1 MTQISRRLL
10 RTDVQERV
18 FELFI
23 TSLGKVRSKTQ
34 AADFVKDLLSPTER
48 AMLAKRLSIAYLL
61 SKGYDQRAISQVLK
75 VGLATVSR
83 VNSKLKNGGVGYR
96 RVISQIEREESL
108 KEFLGD
114 LEGIFTA
121 LPPKGRNWSRW
132 RKEKLKGE
140 LARRKAF

>member
-1 MTQISRRLL
+1 MTQISRRFL
-10 RTDVQERV
+10 RKDVQERV
-18 FELFI
+18 FELFLA
-23 TSLGKVRSKTQ
+23 SLGKVRNKAQ
-34 AADFVKDLLSPTER
+34 AADFVKDILSPTEQT
-48 AMLAKRLSIAYLL
+48 MLAKRLSIAYLL

-83 VNSKLKNGGVGYR
+83 VSSKLKNGGVGYR

-114 LEGIFTA
+114 LEGIVTA

-132 RKEKLKGE
+132 RKEKFKKE